1 MCPQAVT
8 IDSVRISKGR
18 LNYATRK
25 TTTKS
30 QWLNKPRAH
39 LLLIYMSNMCESGSS
54 VPHSS

>member
-1 MCPQAVT
+1 MCPQPMT

-18 LNYATRK
+18 LNYATHK

-39 LLLIYMSNMCESGSS
+39 LLLIYMSHMCESGSS
-54 VPHSS
+54 APQSS